1 MNDFVDLIGPQPELV
16 LFIAVAILVIVILIK
31 GIRIVPE
38 GRAKIVERL
47 GRRHKTI
54 FAGINI
60 IIPFLIE

>member
-38 GRAKIVERL
+38 GRAKIV
-47 GRRHKTI
+47 
-54 FAGINI
+54 
-60 IIPFLIE
+60 